1 VGQGAL
7 DVSDEEPKFFHST
20 EHQPLSGVVKPSK
33 YRADNLQK
41 DWNHWVSMQK
51 KGLHGLIFHNAP
63 EKDIRWLDRGDGKSK
78 GKGKGK
84 AKVSY
89 VEPSDDSSSSGEE
102 KDIGKSKSKGK
113 GKARALAED
122 SSSSGEEEDMGVEGE
137 ASENED
143 EDEDEQGDRAGK
155 MGAAIDVEMAKEN
168 ESGRVPTPPP
178 STPRS
183 AVSQGDLPT
192 VHESS
197 RPTQTGLPRPME
209 ITLPRPT
216 TITLPQPNPGNDFAG
231 SSAVDPDIPAANHG
245 NTKQMVKYPKGLSG
259 EKPYKG
265 LTNTMLMAEGYN
277 MVCN

>member
-1 VGQGAL
+1 MSVMKNP
-7 DVSDEEPKFFHST
+7 DFFIPP
-20 EHQPLSGVVKPSK
+20 EHQPLSRVVEPTK
-33 YRADNLQK
+33 YWAENLRK

-51 KGLHGLIFHNAP
+51 KGLHRLKFHNAP
-63 EKDIRWLDRGDGKSK
+63 EKDIRWLDRGDKKSK

-84 AKVSY
+84 AKVAY
-89 VEPSDDSSSSGEE
+89 VEPSDDSSSLGEE

-113 GKARALAED
+113 GKAQAPAEE

-143 EDEDEQGDRAGK
+143 EDEDEQGDGAGE

-183 AVSQGDLPT
+183 TVSQGDLP
-192 VHESS
+192 VAHESS
-197 RPTQTGLPRPME
+197 QPTQTGSPRPME
-209 ITLPRPT
+209 IALPRPT
-216 TITLPQPNPGNDFAG
+216 TITSPQPNPSNDFAG
-231 SSAVDPDIPAANHG
+231 SSAVDPDSPAANHA
-245 NTKQMVKYPKGLSG
+245 NAKQMVKYLKGLSR

-265 LTNTMLMAEGYN
+265 LINTMLTAEGYN